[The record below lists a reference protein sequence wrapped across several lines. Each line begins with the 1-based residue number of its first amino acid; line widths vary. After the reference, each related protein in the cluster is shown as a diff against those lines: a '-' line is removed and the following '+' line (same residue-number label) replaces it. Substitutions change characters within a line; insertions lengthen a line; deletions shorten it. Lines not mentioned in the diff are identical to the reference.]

1 MSFAKSTETSMNDL
15 FTTSMA
21 DSEGLLEETQSFRNG
36 RRDVNKYMSRLQ
48 KCRDLIDQSKQ
59 ILNEL
64 QRSQP
69 PQRRRRMN
77 ELHAAEE
84 KLNQYEAEIEQQIE
98 LFETSSARNEK
109 LDAGVESLN
118 RRLAE
123 LARALAADQEQS
135 SIATTTTTLTK
146 SQQRFESLEA
156 LEERIGDVRDELAQ
170 IEAMRDEI
178 GRVGAEKS
186 CLLDADV
193 KNVSQSRHQPLLDG
207 FNETVLDME
216 MRKDKEL
223 TTRLTRMSSELDS
236 MREKCEEK
244 LKKLLDKR

>member
-1 MSFAKSTETSMNDL
+1 
-15 FTTSMA
+15 MA
-21 DSEGLLEETQSFRNG
+21 TDSEGLLEETQSFRNG

-59 ILNEL
+59 ILAEL
-64 QRSQP
+64 QRSP
-69 PQRRRRMN
+69 PQRRRMHEMR
-77 ELHAAEE
+77 AAEE
-84 KLNQYEAEIEQQIE
+84 KLNEYEAEIEQQIE

-109 LDAGVESLN
+109 LNAGVESLN

-135 SIATTTTTLTK
+135 SIATTTTTTTLTK

-156 LEERIGDVRDELAQ
+156 LEERIDDVREELAQ
-170 IEAMRDEI
+170 IETMRAEI

-186 CLLDADV
+186 CLLDGGGGGGDV
-193 KNVSQSRHQPLLDG
+193 KNVSHQPLLDG

-223 TTRLTRMSSELDS
+223 TSRLTRMSSELDS